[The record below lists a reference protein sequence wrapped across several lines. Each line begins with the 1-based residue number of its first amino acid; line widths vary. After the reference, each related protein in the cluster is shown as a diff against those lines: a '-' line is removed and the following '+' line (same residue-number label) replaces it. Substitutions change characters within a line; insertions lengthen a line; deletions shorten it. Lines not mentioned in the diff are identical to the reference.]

1 MRVLIRL
8 SRHCL
13 REAWDGVWR
22 YPALSFLSVLSIGV
36 SLYVLGL
43 FLLLV
48 FNLNVLVDSLGH
60 DMQVQ
65 MFFAESAT
73 PDEIDALRSTLES
86 DPAVATVFLV
96 SSEEARRRFQ
106 ENFPTLGDLPD
117 TLGGQVF
124 PVSLELILHEGH
136 RTPDAVVRLARA
148 YERAAGVEEVR
159 YDLGWIQRMSALVT
173 LVRRGGYGIAALL
186 LGAVMVTV
194 GAVVRL
200 TILARREEID
210 IMKLVGATS
219 AFIRGPFL
227 IGAAAQGLAAGGLA
241 LGGLL
246 LTHRLIERS
255 DIFADNPFLYLV
267 AGRFLPPP
275 GAAFLAVSGAVV
287 GIIAAAMALRRAGS
301 Y

>member
-1 MRVLIRL
+1 MRVL
-8 SRHCL
+8 SRFAWHCL

-22 YPALSFLSVLSIGV
+22 NPALSFLAVLSIGV

-65 MFFAESAT
+65 LFFEEAAT
-73 PDEIDALRSTLES
+73 RQEIEALRSTLES
-86 DPAVATVFLV
+86 DPAVAAVILV
-96 SSEEARRRFQ
+96 SSEEAQRRFA
-106 ENFPTLGDLPD
+106 ENFPTLGDLPE
-117 TLGGQVF
+117 TLGGGVF
-124 PVSLELILHEGH
+124 PPSLELILEEGH
-136 RTPDAVVRLARA
+136 RTPDDVVRLARA
-148 YERAAGVEEVR
+148 YEGAAGVEEVR
-159 YDLGWIQRMSALVT
+159 YDLGWIQRMSALIT

-227 IGAAAQGLAAGGLA
+227 LGAAAQGLGAGGLA
-241 LGGLL
+241 LGALL
-246 LTHRLIERS
+246 LTHRLVERS
-255 DIFADNPFLYLV
+255 QILADNPFLYMV

-275 GAAFLAVSGAVV
+275 GALFLAVSGAVV
-287 GIIAAAMALRRAGS
+287 GFIAAAMALRRAGS

>member
-1 MRVLIRL
+1 MRAF
-8 SRHCL
+8 SRFAGHCC

-22 YPALSFLSVLSIGV
+22 NPALSFLAVVSIGV

-48 FNLNVLVDSLGH
+48 FNLNVLVDSLGQ

-65 MFFAESAT
+65 VFFTERAT
-73 PDEIDALRSTLES
+73 EDEIDGLRSILQS
-86 DPAVATVFLV
+86 DPAVDSVVLV
-96 SSEEARRRFQ
+96 PSEEARRRFE
-106 ENFPTLGDLPD
+106 ENFPTLGDLPE
-117 TLGGQVF
+117 TLGGRVF
-124 PVSLELILHEGH
+124 PASLELILKEGH
-136 RTPDAVVRLARA
+136 RTPDEVVRLARA
-148 YERAAGVEEVR
+148 YERSAGVEEVR
-159 YDLGWIQRMSALVT
+159 YDLGWIQRMSALIT

-227 IGAAAQGLAAGGLA
+227 LGAAAQGLGAGGLA

-246 LTHRLIERS
+246 LTHRLIEHS
-255 DIFADNPFLYLV
+255 QIFADNPFLYLV

-275 GAAFLAVSGAVV
+275 GAVFLAVSGAVV
-287 GIIAAAMALRRAGS
+287 GFIAAAMALRRAGS

>member
-8 SRHCL
+8 SGHCL

-22 YPALSFLSVLSIGV
+22 YPALSFLAVLSIGV

-48 FNLNVLVDSLGH
+48 FNLNVLVDSLGR

-65 MFFAESAT
+65 VFFTESAT

-124 PVSLELILHEGH
+124 PASLELILHEGH

-159 YDLGWIQRMSALVT
+159 YDLGWIQKMSALVT
-173 LVRRGGYGIAALL
+173 LVQRGGYGLAALL

-227 IGAAAQGLAAGGLA
+227 LGAAAQGLAAGGLA

-275 GAAFLAVSGAVV
+275 GAVFLAVSGAVV